1 MSDSK
6 WPPNPNW
13 QKQIH
18 RLLRLTFFEDVHVM
32 IWEEHDK
39 GNLKSFKVLD
49 KGAIEK
55 FPYYLQIFFW

>member
-1 MSDSK
+1 
-6 WPPNPNW
+6 
-13 QKQIH
+13 
-18 RLLRLTFFEDVHVM
+18 M